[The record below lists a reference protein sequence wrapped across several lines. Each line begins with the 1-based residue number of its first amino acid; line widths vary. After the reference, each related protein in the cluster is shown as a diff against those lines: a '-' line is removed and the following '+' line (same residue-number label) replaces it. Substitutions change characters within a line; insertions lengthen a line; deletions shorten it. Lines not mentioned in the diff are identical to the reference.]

1 LAAAGT
7 EELAALEREAAAA
20 IAAAASVQALAE
32 ARARFLGRK
41 GGLTA
46 VLRGLGALPPEAR
59 ATLGDAANRAK
70 ARIEALAD
78 ARREALEAGARAR
91 SLAERRLD
99 VTLPGAAPPRGR
111 LHPVTLVER
120 DMCDFLRSLGYA
132 LVEGPE
138 VDTDWNNFGALNF
151 PDDHPARDT
160 QDTLFVEGGHLLR
173 THTSSVQVRAMTGR
187 TPPFRLIVPGRVYRH
202 DLDATHYPMFHQIE
216 GMCVDERV
224 SFADLKGTLYA
235 FARHLF
241 GADVRLRFRAHYFPF
256 TEPSAEMDFW
266 WNDRWLEWGGCGMI
280 HPQVLRNCGVDPER
294 WQGFAFGMGIDRTA
308 LLRFGIPNIQLLY
321 EGDVRAVELPPP
333 APGAGAAA

>member
-1 LAAAGT
+1 LPAT
-7 EELAALEREAAAA
+7 TDELAALEREAEAALGGA
-20 IAAAASVQALAE
+20 TSVQALAE

-46 VLRGLGALPPEAR
+46 VLRGLGALAPDERAR
-59 ATLGDAANRAK
+59 VGEAANRTK
-70 ARIEALAD
+70 ERIEALAE
-78 ARREALEAGARAR
+78 ARRGALEAGARER

-120 DMCDFLRSLGYA
+120 EMCAFFRGLGYSVA
-132 LVEGPE
+132 EGPE

-160 QDTLFVEGGHLLR
+160 QDTLFVDGGHLLR

-202 DLDATHYPMFHQIE
+202 DFDATHYPMFHQLE
-216 GMCVDERV
+216 ALCVDEGIT
-224 SFADLKGTLYA
+224 FADLKGTLQA

-241 GADVRLRFRAHYFPF
+241 GPGVRLRFRAHYFPF

-280 HPQVLRNCGVDPER
+280 HPNVLRNCGIDPER
-294 WQGFAFGMGIDRTA
+294 WQGFAFGMGMDRTA
-308 LLRFGIPNIQLLY
+308 LDRFGIPHIGLLF
-321 EGDVRAVELPPP
+321 EGDARVVDLPPA
-333 APGAGAAA
+333 APGEGA